1 MNTGM
6 NTTRWIGRTRDYAA
20 ALVMI
25 VVLVSCEDVQ
35 LAALG
40 QLQSER
46 VELVA
51 ESGEPIIA
59 LAVTAGRS
67 SPGRRLSVIAR
78 LGAGGP
84 SLTNAGCSCFSLK
97 GFRRRTDLGC

>member
-1 MNTGM
+1 M

-59 LAVTAGRS
+59 IAVSEGDLLEAGDRV
-67 SPGRRLSVIAR
+67 LSQDSERVALR
-78 LGAGGP
+78 
-84 SLTNAGCSCFSLK
+84 K
-97 GFRRRTDLGC
+97 Q